1 MTTAAI
7 GTTIVMSLVF
17 IVGLA
22 FCFSRIGKG
31 GKWED

>member
-1 MTTAAI
+1 MAGGAI
-7 GTTIVMSLVF
+7 ISMVIMWLVF
-17 IVGLA
+17 IIGLS

>member
-7 GTTIVMSLVF
+7 VTTIIMSLVF
-17 IVGLA
+17 IGGLS
-22 FCFSRIGKG
+22 FCFSRLGKG

>member
-7 GTTIVMSLVF
+7 ITTVVMSLVF
-17 IVGLA
+17 IGGLI

>member
-1 MTTAAI
+1 MTAAAITSAVI
-7 GTTIVMSLVF
+7 GWVIIFGVL
-17 IVGLA
+17 I

>member
-1 MTTAAI
+1 MSTAAI
-7 GTTIVMSLVF
+7 ITTIVMCLVF

-22 FCFSRIGKG
+22 FCFTRIGRG